1 MFRAVQTVTILVLAV
16 ALTIGWW
23 SVAGAADTPPVD
35 QAKEP
40 YGVAFKILFIAFVV
54 ALLLESGL
62 AVLFNWRP
70 FLMLFDARGVRTI
83 VSVAFGYIFVKAF
96 DLDIVRE
103 LVAAY
108 STSPPKDSE
117 FGSQFISA
125 LILAGGSAG
134 VNKLLVGLGFREV
147 KTAEQVVAKPP
158 PTHAWIS
165 VALTR
170 NHAKGPVDVHVS
182 QAGIVVVAGTI
193 TGTSRRLGPLTYF
206 IRDYGRFPPS
216 GGFAVN
222 PNTPVT
228 VQLVGVD
235 QNNNPVQSVI
245 WTAPGLAA
253 GAIVDLRLAV

>member
-1 MFRAVQTVTILVLAV
+1 MFRTVQAVLILVLAMV
-16 ALTIGWW
+16 LTVGWW
-23 SVAGAADTPPVD
+23 SVAGAADTPAID
-35 QAKEP
+35 FSKET
-40 YGVAFKILFIAFVV
+40 YEKAFKILFIAFVV

-70 FLMLFDARGVRTI
+70 FLMLFDARGVRTV
-83 VSVAFGYIFVKAF
+83 VSVLFGYIFVKAF
-96 DLDIVRE
+96 DIDIVRE

-108 STSPPKDSE
+108 SSSAPKESE

-134 VNKLLVGLGFREV
+134 VNKLLIGLGFRQV
-147 KTAEQVVAKPP
+147 KTVEEVVAKPP

-170 NHAKGPVDVHVS
+170 NNAKGPVDVNVG
-182 QAGIVVVAGTI
+182 QAGTVVVAGTI
-193 TGTSRRLGPLTYF
+193 ASSSRRLGILTYF

-222 PNTPVT
+222 PNIPVT
-228 VQLVGVD
+228 VQLIGVD
-235 QNNNPVQSVI
+235 ENNAIVQSPI
-245 WTAPGLAA
+245 WSAPGLAA